1 MIIFHP
7 IINSFQKGI
16 IMKKILFV
24 FCLSIS
30 TIVFGQN
37 LVSVT
42 FQVDMANEDV
52 SADGVHIAGS
62 FQGWSPSATSL
73 SDTVGDGVYSVS
85 VDLTPGDTVQ
95 YKYINGNAW
104 GYDEF
109 QGASNRSLV
118 VPDVDTVLPAYCFN
132 SLHLCSE
139 ASITFQVDMNFET
152 VSANGVHIAGSMQ
165 GWDPAATSL
174 SDEDADGI
182 YSVTL
187 VLTAGDTVQ
196 YKYIN
201 GNAWGDDETAFG
213 GNRSLVVP
221 NIDTVLPAYCFNS
234 LEECS
239 YEAEGVWV
247 TFRVDMSYEI
257 INEEDGVHVAGS
269 FQGWDPSIT
278 ELADED
284 GDMVYELMYDV
295 LEAAGTTM
303 EYKFVNGNAWG
314 ADEAN
319 NRSLVVPMEDT
330 VLTIVCFDSS
340 DPCPAP
346 PDSVVVTFVVDM
358 NNEEVSANGVHI
370 AGNMQGWDPAASEMT
385 DADGDGKYEIDFQ
398 LATGTSVAYKFV
410 NGNDWDSA
418 ETVPEDC
425 VTDGNRTLDVPN
437 FDRPYEVCFG
447 SCEVCPAPDVY
458 ADVVLTVVD

>member
-1 MIIFHP
+1 
-7 IINSFQKGI
+7 
-16 IMKKILFV
+16 MKKMVLV
-24 FCLSIS
+24 FCLSIF
-30 TIVFGQN
+30 TIAFGQD
-37 LVSVT
+37 LVSIT

-85 VDLTPGDTVQ
+85 VDLTPGDTVE

-104 GYDEF
+104 GGDEF
-109 QGASNRSLV
+109 QGGSNRSLV

-139 ASITFQVDMNFET
+139 ASITFQVDMNLET

-174 SDEDADGI
+174 SDEDADGK

-187 VLTAGDTVQ
+187 VLTAGDTVE

-221 NIDTVLPAYCFNS
+221 DVDTVLPAYCFNS
-234 LEECS
+234 LEVCD

-257 INEEDGVHVAGS
+257 INEEDGVHIAGS
-269 FQGWDPSIT
+269 FQGWDPAAT
-278 ELADED
+278 TLADED
-284 GDMVYELMYDV
+284 GDMVFELMYDV
-295 LEAAGTTM
+295 LEPAGTTI

-319 NRSLVVPMEDT
+319 NRSLVVPSEDT
-330 VLTIVCFDSS
+330 VLTVVCFDSA

-346 PDSVVVTFVVDM
+346 PDSVVVTFVVNM
-358 NNEEVSANGVHI
+358 QNEEVSANGVHI
-370 AGNMQGWDPAASEMT
+370 AGSMQ
-385 DADGDGKYEIDFQ
+385 
-398 LATGTSVAYKFV
+398 
-410 NGNDWDSA
+410 
-418 ETVPEDC
+418 
-425 VTDGNRTLDVPN
+425 
-437 FDRPYEVCFG
+437 
-447 SCEVCPAPDVY
+447 
-458 ADVVLTVVD
+458 